1 MAQKC
6 RFSLA
11 GCPSSL
17 RTGDIYTHCLHGF
30 KSTII
35 DGPSYVTSYDTQPN
49 AVAPSVRADKN
60 HLIAPVCLLSV
71 PFSHEKPDHDLICQ
85 ARLGTRSQKETPQL
99 RTAFFLSQDSPPGD
113 VSAFGIDPA
122 VLAAKERGVFFD
134 VGHGQGAGTKRF
146 SLLFCVRECPRR
158 GWSAQYALTCSLT
171 CFISFI
177 CTAGSF
183 SWTVAEVAARDGFF
197 PDTISTDIHLGNS
210 RGPCCE

>member
-146 SLLFCVRECPRR
+146 TLLFCVREWPPP
-158 GWSAQYALTCSLT
+158 WVV
-171 CFISFI
+171 
-177 CTAGSF
+177 CTIRPYMQPYMF
-183 SWTVAEVAARDGFF
+183 HF
-197 PDTISTDIHLGNS
+197 IHLHRRFVLLDGC
-210 RGPCCE
+210 RGRGA

>member
-60 HLIAPVCLLSV
+60 GTSSPLFVCFRCRFLMK
-71 PFSHEKPDHDLICQ
+71 KPDHDLICQ
-85 ARLGTRSQKETPQL
+85 ARLGTRSQKETPATQHCFFSSLAGLAPWRCERVWDRPCCARREGEGSLL
-99 RTAFFLSQDSPPGD
+99 RRRARPRCGKQSDFPSCSVCG
-113 VSAFGIDPA
+113 SAPA
-122 VLAAKERGVFFD
+122 VGGLHNTPLHAALHV
-134 VGHGQGAGTKRF
+134 
-146 SLLFCVRECPRR
+146 
-158 GWSAQYALTCSLT
+158 
-171 CFISFI
+171 SFI
-177 CTAGSF
+177 HLHRRF
-183 SWTVAEVAARDGFF
+183 VLLDGC
-197 PDTISTDIHLGNS
+197 
-210 RGPCCE
+210 RGRGA